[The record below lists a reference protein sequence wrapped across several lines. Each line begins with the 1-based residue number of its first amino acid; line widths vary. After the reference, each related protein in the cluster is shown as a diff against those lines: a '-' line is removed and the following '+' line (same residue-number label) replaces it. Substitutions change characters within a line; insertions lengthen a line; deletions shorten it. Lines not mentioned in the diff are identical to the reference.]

1 MSVFR
6 RFKKTQCSKV
16 QKMLSAY
23 MDRQLSLQEQEM
35 VEQHL
40 RICRNCQAEL
50 DSLQRTVSLL
60 RCIPLVGPQRSFA
73 ISEAKPVPRRSALG
87 ALRIATVV
95 AVLCL
100 ATIFCGDVMHVF
112 DTPPPPSP
120 GPWEPSQWERYT
132 WPLRET
138 EYGLLGVT
146 LTLAGVTIAYW
157 RKKRTSRESP
167 RNKNV

>member
-1 MSVFR
+1 MFKRS
-6 RFKKTQCSKV
+6 KKTKCDKV

-23 MDRQLSLQEQEM
+23 MDRQLSLPEQEM

-40 RICRNCQAEL
+40 KVCQNCQAEL
-50 DSLQRTVSLL
+50 DSLRETVNLL
-60 RCIPLVGPQRSFA
+60 HRMPMASPRCSFV
-73 ISEAKPVPRRSALG
+73 ISKAKLAPRRSVFG

-95 AVLCL
+95 AALCL

-112 DTPPPPSP
+112 DRPPPPSP
-120 GPWEPSQWERYT
+120 GPWEPSQEEGYT
-132 WPLRET
+132 WPVRET

-146 LTLAGVTIAYW
+146 LTLTGVTIVYW

-167 RNKNV
+167 RNKNA